1 MPATTEQRY
10 FNFIKEFFSFL
21 YLCTVSI
28 YSDTVI
34 LWVLKELEYIPV
46 EQSKG
51 GAASDRITVIHFF
64 VGSLKCGSLAETDI
78 LKHSNLQ

>member
-1 MPATTEQRY
+1 MY
-10 FNFIKEFFSFL
+10 FMKDFL
-21 YLCTVSI
+21 TLFTVSKYYFKHH
-28 YSDTVI
+28 YSVG
-34 LWVLKELEYIPV
+34 LLKLKYIPV